1 MIIYCIPY
9 LDLDDLVANCDLFCC
24 ELDAHR
30 GVAVREVTAVDE
42 HRENGALAYRG
53 VADEDVLE
61 DVVEVQT
68 FLHRPTGY
76 IIIKNGE
83 STKLK
88 KRDKCINGK

>member
-9 LDLDDLVANCDLFCC
+9 LDLDDLVANCDFFCR

-68 FLHRPTGY
+68 FLHRLTQDILLLTNNP
-76 IIIKNGE
+76 
-83 STKLK
+83 SRKLK
-88 KRDKCINGK
+88 R